1 MQQDSEINV
10 QRMFHMV
17 GRAHK
22 VIFMNPGNS
31 KSLKKKGD
39 RDDSEKPKRKF
50 VKWQKG
56 HKAAAGEGA
65 ISRHA
70 DVGVQ
75 CTQRHS
81 GRSRARGSLCKWTF
95 LCTQRSS

>member
-1 MQQDSEINV
+1 
-10 QRMFHMV
+10 MV

-70 DVGVQ
+70 DVGALRA
-75 CTQRHS
+75 QRHS
-81 GRSRARGSLCKWTF
+81 GRSRACASLYKWTF
-95 LCTQRSS
+95 LCTRRSS

>member
-56 HKAAAGEGA
+56 QKAAAGEGA

-70 DVGVQ
+70 GVGVLFRP
-75 CTQRHS
+75 CHFFK
-81 GRSRARGSLCKWTF
+81 GCGLPYMVKTF
-95 LCTQRSS
+95 VYF